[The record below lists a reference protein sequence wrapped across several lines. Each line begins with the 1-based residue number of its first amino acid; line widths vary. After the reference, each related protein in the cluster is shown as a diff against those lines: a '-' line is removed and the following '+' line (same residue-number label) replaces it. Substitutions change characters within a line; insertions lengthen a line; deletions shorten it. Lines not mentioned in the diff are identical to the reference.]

1 MENNNKKDKI
11 IRELIHLKGY
21 EKTPDNFTDKVMG
34 NIKSNPVI
42 DDTPLLSTGTW
53 IAIFIGVAAMIVMIF
68 TLEIPYFDQVFSS
81 SGIQQVSMNI
91 FSNGFLNTMSAF
103 FKGMNISSVSV
114 VIVAATLGLITL
126 ERLLH
131 RKFSETRILI
141 I

>member
-11 IRELIHLKGY
+11 IRELIQLKGF
-21 EKTPDNFTDKVMG
+21 EKTPANFTEKVMG
-34 NIKSNPVI
+34 SIKSNPVI
-42 DDTPLLSTGTW
+42 DDTPLLSPGTW

-68 TLEIPYFDQVFSS
+68 TLEIPYFDQIFSS

-91 FSNGFLNTMSAF
+91 FSNGFFNTMSAF

-114 VIVAATLGLITL
+114 VIVTATLGLITL

-131 RKFSETRILI
+131 RKFSETRLLI